1 MTDWSQQG
9 FLVRE
14 LARRRVVP
22 VIGSGV
28 SKHSLAA
35 DGVTRP
41 PLWKELL
48 NRCLEEFDGCPNAAS
63 EALAANDLLHAAE
76 WIREHIG
83 GEAWR
88 GFLRKQFV
96 TPNYGFS
103 EIHTRISELDQ
114 RIFFSLNFDGI
125 FERAATSEFGDTLTV
140 TKYHDED
147 IAQILTGDLR
157 YLVYV
162 HGSKNSFDKV
172 IITQRDY
179 SKVRNDFVN
188 FYRVV
193 EAVIQTHS
201 LLFIGCGI
209 TDPDFNLLLENHN
222 FGSVSD
228 EARMHFRLSH
238 EHKPELEKSLKNN
251 RRIHT
256 IHYEKK
262 DDQHGGLV
270 ASLTELVSAA
280 SEKKED
286 LLKTGNW

>member
-1 MTDWSQQG
+1 MTDWGQQEY
-9 FLVRE
+9 LVRE

-35 DGVTRP
+35 DGVKRP

-48 NRCLEEFDGCPNAAS
+48 ESCLESYDGCPAAVQ
-63 EALAANDLLHAAE
+63 EALQANDLLHAAE
-76 WIREHIG
+76 WLREHIG

-88 GFLRKQFV
+88 NFLREQFV
-96 TPNYGFS
+96 KPNYDFS
-103 EIHTRISELDQ
+103 EIHTQISNLDQ

-147 IAQILTGDLR
+147 VSQILTGDLR

-172 IITQRDY
+172 ILTQRDY
-179 SKVRNDFVN
+179 SNVRNNYAN

-201 LLFIGCGI
+201 LLFIGCGT

-238 EHKPELEKSLKNN
+238 EQKPELEGSLQNN
-251 RRIHT
+251 RRIQT
-256 IHYEKK
+256 IHYDKK
-262 DDQHGGLV
+262 DAGHSGLV
-270 ASLTELVSAA
+270 DSLNELATAVD
-280 SEKKED
+280 EERQK
-286 LLKTGNW
+286 LFKTGNW

>member
-1 MTDWSQQG
+1 MTDWSEQD

-28 SKHSLAA
+28 SKHSVAA
-35 DGVTRP
+35 DGHTRP

-48 NRCLEEFDGCPNAAS
+48 ENCLNTYPGCPDAVR
-63 EALAANDLLHAAE
+63 EALEANDLLHAAE

-83 GEAWR
+83 GQAWR
-88 GFLRKQFV
+88 NFLRQQFV

-103 EIHTRISELDQ
+103 EIHTQIAALDQ

-172 IITQRDY
+172 ILTQRDY
-179 SKVRNDFVN
+179 SKVRNDYAN
-188 FYRVV
+188 FYRTV

-201 LLFIGCGI
+201 LLFIGCGT

-238 EHKPELEKSLKNN
+238 ESKPELERSLRNN
-251 RRIHT
+251 RRIQT
-256 IHYEKK
+256 IHYDKV
-262 DDQHGGLV
+262 DVGHSGLV
-270 ASLTELVSAA
+270 VSLSELVSAV
-280 SEKKED
+280 SDRRQE
-286 LLKTGNW
+286 LLQNGNW